1 MIVDNILAVL
11 VQIPLV
17 VMRALY
23 GLLKRQPQQDKVVLM
38 SRLHSRTSADFERL
52 LAELRRQSPGTAVAV
67 LNHRRGNVF
76 AVVPQTL
83 SQMYHLATSRACITD
98 SYMATISV
106 LEHRPT
112 LVVVQVWHALGAIKR
127 FGRAA
132 LDSPEGRPGR
142 FAEAMN
148 MHHGYD
154 WVVAGGPGMVGP
166 FAEAFGVRPE
176 QVLPIGS
183 PRIDILRD
191 EAATGRV
198 RQRLSALHPEL
209 GRRPLVLY
217 APTFRIGRP
226 VQVEPLLDALADHD
240 LDIALALHPLD
251 IRDFAGRPGVIH
263 DRTAS
268 TLDWLAIADH
278 VISDYSAIVFDTA
291 AIGTPLYF
299 YLYDLDDYVE
309 RRGLFVDV
317 ADLPGPVSRDA
328 GELATA
334 VVTGGGSRERVAR
347 FRERY
352 LVEADGGSARRIVEL
367 ALGRAPAE
375 LS

>member
-1 MIVDNILAVL
+1 MADNVLAAL
-11 VQIPLV
+11 VQLPLV

-23 GLLKRQPQQDKVVLM
+23 ALLKRLPQRDKVVLM
-38 SRLHSRTSADFERL
+38 SRLHSRTSADFDRL
-52 LAELRRQSPGTAVAV
+52 ITELRQQSPDTAVAV
-67 LNHRRGNVF
+67 LNHRRGNIF

-83 SQMYHLATSRACITD
+83 SQMYHLATSRSCITD

-106 LEHRPT
+106 LTHRPD

-148 MHHGYD
+148 MHRGYD
-154 WVVAGGPGMVGP
+154 WVLAGGPGMVGP
-166 FAEAFGVRPE
+166 FAESFGVRPE
-176 QVLPIGS
+176 QVLPIGT
-183 PRIDILRD
+183 PRIDILCD
-191 EAATGRV
+191 ELVTGRV
-198 RQRLSALHPEL
+198 KHRLCALHPEL

-226 VQVEPLLDALADHD
+226 VEVEPLLDALARHD
-240 LDIALALHPLD
+240 LDVALTLHPLD
-251 IRDFAGRPGVIH
+251 TRDFGGRPGVIH
-263 DRTAS
+263 DRAVS
-268 TLDWLAIADH
+268 TQDWLAVADH
-278 VISDYSAIVFDTA
+278 VISDYSAIVFDAA

-299 YLYDLDDYVE
+299 YLYDLDDYVQ

-328 GELATA
+328 GELATSVA
-334 VVTGGGSRERVAR
+334 TGAGSRDRVAR

-352 LVEADGGSARRIVEL
+352 LVVADGGSARRIVEL
-367 ALGRAPAE
+367 ALGTPPAD